1 VVIVNLPNL
10 SRLLTLVFFAS
21 QCANFAPAIANPK
34 KEAELPP
41 CQESSSITSSTNCKI
56 NCIDPHA
63 ACAESEKL
71 IEDVKLMYKAYS
83 EEDLTTLSSY
93 LDENCTSVDE
103 GDHKMLTGK
112 KAVLADIKATME
124 KAKETESKL
133 LSYTID
139 NPYAEVEPDGKTAIV
154 TFEAIKTFGGKNP
167 HTISSRCTDIFRKEN
182 GKWLRMHYRSFWQP
196 AKT

>member
-1 VVIVNLPNL
+1 MNLPNL

-21 QCANFAPAIANPK
+21 QCANFAPAIANAK

-83 EEDLTTLSSY
+83 EEDLTTLGSY

-196 AKT
+196 SKT